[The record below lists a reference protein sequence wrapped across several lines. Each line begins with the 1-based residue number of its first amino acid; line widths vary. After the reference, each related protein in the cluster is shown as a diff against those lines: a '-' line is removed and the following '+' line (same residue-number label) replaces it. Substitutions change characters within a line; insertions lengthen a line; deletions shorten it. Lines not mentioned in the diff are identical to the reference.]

1 MSKERYFQ
9 NVNTL
14 EELRKQYKELLKKY
28 HPDNANGSTEATQ
41 EINAEYDKL
50 FKVLKDRHEN
60 KSTASGTDAH
70 SKTDYESMKYD
81 FTEDTKLR
89 EVLQRIITLDGI
101 NIEIVGCWIWVDGNT
116 YAYKSILKEIGFKW
130 AREKKKW
137 YFHTEAF
144 RKRSK
149 KKLSMEDIRNYYGST
164 EVETDGT
171 KRLRQAFA

>member
-1 MSKERYFQ
+1 MKYFN

-28 HPDNANGSTEATQ
+28 HPDNPNGSTKATQ
-41 EINAEYDKL
+41 EINTEYDNL
-50 FKVLKDRHEN
+50 FKVLKDRHE
-60 KSTASGTDAH
+60 KKATDNTKE
-70 SKTDYESMKYD
+70 KTDFNNMKYD
-81 FTEDTKLR
+81 FSEDAKLR
-89 EVLQRIITLDGI
+89 EVLQKIVGFENI

-116 YAYKSILKEIGFKW
+116 YEYKDSLKALGFKW

-144 RKRSK
+144 RKRSH

-164 EVETDGT
+164 EVQTEET
-171 KRLRQAFA
+171 KKLKQA

>member
-1 MSKERYFQ
+1 MTYFN

-28 HPDNANGSTEATQ
+28 HPDNPNGSTKATQ
-41 EINAEYDKL
+41 EINTEYDNL
-50 FKVLKDRHEN
+50 FKVLKDRHE
-60 KSTASGTDAH
+60 KKTTDNTKE
-70 SKTDYESMKYD
+70 KTDFNNMKYD
-81 FTEDTKLR
+81 FSEDAKLR
-89 EVLQRIITLDGI
+89 EVLQKIVGFENI

-116 YAYKSILKEIGFKW
+116 YEYKDNLKTLGFRW

-149 KKLSMEDIRNYYGST
+149 RKLSMDDIRNLYGST
-164 EVETDGT
+164 EVQTEER
-171 KRLRQAFA
+171 KQLKQA